1 MDQSSK
7 YSINT
12 LCVQGGYT
20 PGNGEPRQI
29 PIVQSTTFKYDSS
42 DDMGK
47 LFDLQAS
54 GYFYSRLQN
63 PTCDTVA
70 AKITEL
76 EGGTAGM
83 LTGSGQAANFFALFN
98 ICNAG
103 DHIVSS
109 SSIYGGTFNLISVTM
124 AKMGIT
130 ATFVSPDCTE
140 EELNAAFQ
148 PNTKAV
154 FG

>member
-83 LTGSGQAANFFALFN
+83 LTRFRPGSQLLCPVQHLQRGRPHRFFQL
-98 ICNAG
+98 
-103 DHIVSS
+103 H
-109 SSIYGGTFNLISVTM
+109 LRRHLQ
-124 AKMGIT
+124 
-130 ATFVSPDCTE
+130 PDLRHHGKDGHYRHLC
-140 EELNAAFQ
+140 LA
-148 PNTKAV
+148 
-154 FG
+154 